1 MSTNH
6 KLTKTLAVLLSV
18 AFVLSGCATVGSK
31 EGTED
36 RSSLT
41 VAITGRPSTMD
52 PVKAGDTTSVLSI
65 ALYEE
70 TFYRLDSDG
79 EYVPALATGYDTS
92 PDGKKVTLHLR
103 DGLRYSNG
111 EPIKAI
117 DFVNSFR
124 RVADPMEASDAIRL
138 IQENCKVKNVNE
150 VFAGKFPVEKLGVSA
165 PDDKTVVIEL
175 DEPCPRIEGIIASQ
189 QFSPC
194 PKRFIDGCNGH
205 FASNPE
211 TMLSSGA
218 FFVDRYQTLGTQIHY
233 KKNPYYYDA
242 DSVKLEEVTY
252 QCVSDAQQAVMCYQ
266 TGTVDMTKVDG
277 EFISLAAGDASLQK
291 NLSGIIDFI
300 PINEKSKNK
309 ACQNVNMRMALANAI
324 DRGGICEKLMYDAA
338 KPLTRL
344 VPTDIQKTKDGKDLG
359 ADEEKYSD
367 ICSYN
372 PDKAKEYFEKATKE
386 LGTDQFT
393 FKVITRPKD
402 SKLIEVLTD
411 GWKKTFP
418 SMSFD
423 IRMMPDAKFY
433 EEIMGEDYDITGIGL
448 TCDKSE
454 LISTLQILR
463 TDNAMNMPG
472 YSNPDLDKRVDAAQ
486 KELDVGKLCKLIT
499 EAEEIAM
506 KDMPIIPLCSSGTSW
521 LVAESVKG
529 FKAPG
534 DGIIDVTRV
543 YKE

>member
-18 AFVLSGCATVGSK
+18 AFVLSGCATVRSI
-31 EGTED
+31 EGTKD

-41 VAITGRPSTMD
+41 VAVSGRPATMD
-52 PVKAGDTTSVLSI
+52 SVKADDTTSVLCI
-65 ALYEE
+65 APFEE
-70 TFYRLDSDG
+70 TLYRLNQDG
-79 EYVPALATGYDTS
+79 GFDPALATGYDMS
-92 PDGKKVTLHLR
+92 PDGRKITIHLR

-117 DFVNSFR
+117 DFVHSFR
-124 RVADPMEASDAIRL
+124 RCADPMEASDAIRL
-138 IQENCKVKNVNE
+138 IQENCKVKNVDE
-150 VFAGKFPVEKLGVSA
+150 VFSGKLPVEKLGVSA
-165 PDDKTVVIEL
+165 PDDKTILLEL
-175 DEPCPRIEGIIASQ
+175 DEACPRIEGVFASQ
-189 QFSPC
+189 QLAPC
-194 PKRFIDGCNGH
+194 PKRFIEDCKGH
-205 FASNPE
+205 YASTPE

-218 FFVDRYQTLGTQIHY
+218 FVVDRYQTLGTQIHY

-242 DSVKLEEVTY
+242 DNVKLEEVTF
-252 QCVSDAQQAVMCYQ
+252 QCVSDAQQAIMCYQ
-266 TGTVDMTKVDG
+266 TGTVDMTKVEG
-277 EFISLAAGDASLQK
+277 EFITLAADDPSLQK

-309 ACQNVNMRMALANAI
+309 ACQNVNMRMALANAV
-324 DRGGICEKLMYDAA
+324 DRKEICEKLMYGAA

-344 VPTDIQKTKDGKDLG
+344 LPTDIQKTKDGKDLG

-386 LGTDQFT
+386 LGTDQFS
-393 FKVITRPKD
+393 FKVITRSKD

-423 IRMMPDAKFY
+423 IRTMPDAQY
-433 EEIMGEDYDITGIGL
+433 LEEIMGDDYDITAIGL
-448 TCDKSE
+448 TCSKSE
-454 LISTLQILR
+454 LVSTIESLR
-463 TDNAMNMPG
+463 TDNSINMSK
-472 YSNPDLDKRVDAAQ
+472 YSNPELDKRVDAAQ
-486 KELDVGKLCKLIT
+486 KEIDVEKLCKYTT
-499 EAEEIAM
+499 EAEDIAM
-506 KDMPIIPLCSSGTSW
+506 NDMPIIPLCSSGTSW
-521 LVAESVKG
+521 LVAEDVKN